1 MEERRRWIGSARPF
15 QPPDGLFNAR
25 LDQMRLSDPKIPNGE
40 IWIPRAKADGVLL
53 RWDNLVERSHENL
66 APANVRKCCDPV
78 AIECKHSLVLADGI
92 LMASLHAQRLPL
104 CVMCHCAARRRGDSL
119 RREGLRALDIG
130 TGSKRSKVEH
140 PVH

>member
-1 MEERRRWIGSARPF
+1 
-15 QPPDGLFNAR
+15 
-25 LDQMRLSDPKIPNGE
+25 MRLSDPKIPNGDPR
-40 IWIPRAKADGVLL
+40 IPRTEADGLLL
-53 RWDNLVERSHENL
+53 RWNSLVDRLDENL

-92 LMASLHAQRLPL
+92 LMASLHAQRLPPW
-104 CVMCHCAARRRGDSL
+104 VMCHCAARRHGDSL
-119 RREGLRALDIG
+119 RREGLRSLDIG